1 MKPLLLS
8 LITSIILPF
17 LADAMPTAEEI
28 AAAEPLVQEVMK
40 AEMDALRSGK
50 KTREQVG
57 DAAVALAKAAQAPA
71 EKYILLTGAFDYYM
85 RGGAYDK
92 AASALEAVRKAIP
105 DWKGSDEFALID
117 KAMRVVAFGKGGPV
131 RERYEE
137 LKERQ
142 QYASRLKKALAQ
154 AKAKPSDKKLQF
166 QVATYSAALDRWP
179 QAVDAFLA
187 ANSPACAAAAKLEK
201 ESAPPAKVADAWWS
215 VVDIRPAFLSSA
227 IRAHAVDLYKK
238 ALASNSLTG
247 LQKVAAE
254 KRIAE
259 VESAAEAS
267 VSEPR
272 VATSGSKKNPYV
284 TKGLVAM
291 WDGEWNAGLGR
302 HNAKASKWKDLVG
315 MSDCDPVGA
324 PKFLGNSVEL
334 DGNSCWKINPS
345 PELLKAVL
353 NPSMTCEVVLK
364 FGKGAI
370 SANEGFIG
378 FGKNNSRVLW
388 GYAGGAPMSPNASI
402 VFQHKGSPPPTSWKS
417 DGKVE
422 GLHTIVI
429 SANNAEVLGLI
440 DGKQCVKT
448 QSGVATNSDPC
459 FIGNIDGF
467 GKMVGDIYCVRIYN
481 RALDERELLSNHA
494 IDKKRFQ

>member
-92 AASALEAVRKAIP
+92 AASALEAVRKAVP

-166 QVATYSAALDRWP
+166 QVATYSAALGHWP

-201 ESAPPAKVADAWWS
+201 ESAPPAKIADAWWS

-238 ALASNSLTG
+238 ALDSNSLAG

-254 KRIAE
+254 KRIQEA
-259 VESAAEAS
+259 SAAEGLEQTAS
-267 VSEPR
+267 KIPASKFYDKELEFIESDGGQWIETEFSLAAKGRYSIEIKTSYLPAGPEMDFWGNFGGAGGMLVGQFGGLVFGYNKGAARIDGNPEKTSATHVIRLDITGEKRSLFVDGMCIGTAPYICSEAPLSLF
-272 VATSGSKKNPYV
+272 SGGKNYKCARAKIYYFKIQKDGKSVLDMIPVRKGNDLLMFDKVSKK
-284 TKGLVAM
+284 TFG
-291 WDGEWNAGLGR
+291 NAGVR
-302 HNAKASKWKDLVG
+302 KFIDPDSK
-315 MSDCDPVGA
+315 
-324 PKFLGNSVEL
+324 
-334 DGNSCWKINPS
+334 
-345 PELLKAVL
+345 
-353 NPSMTCEVVLK
+353 
-364 FGKGAI
+364 
-370 SANEGFIG
+370 
-378 FGKNNSRVLW
+378 
-388 GYAGGAPMSPNASI
+388 
-402 VFQHKGSPPPTSWKS
+402 
-417 DGKVE
+417 
-422 GLHTIVI
+422 
-429 SANNAEVLGLI
+429 
-440 DGKQCVKT
+440 
-448 QSGVATNSDPC
+448 
-459 FIGNIDGF
+459 
-467 GKMVGDIYCVRIYN
+467 
-481 RALDERELLSNHA
+481 
-494 IDKKRFQ
+494 

>member
-1 MKPLLLS
+1 MKPMLLTLLASLLS
-8 LITSIILPF
+8 LPLLS
-17 LADAMPTAEEI
+17 MPTAEEI

-142 QYASRLKKALAQ
+142 QYAIRLKKALEQ

-187 ANSPACAAAAKLEK
+187 ANNPACAAAAKLEK
-201 ESAPPAKVADAWWS
+201 ESAPPAKIADAWWS

-238 ALASNSLTG
+238 ALADPTFAG
-247 LQKVAAE
+247 LPRVAAE
-254 KRIAE
+254 KRIKEYESTQLPEPVAVIKSMPRENHNSYIETAGGCFFIIDGTSFYPATDTIEIDFLQSINSVFAIGGSTFGVTDAGQGAGIRWGSPAKRPIPNSARKMRHKLIISPNGVKCDDSEMRFTQLPDFGKLKISPLYLWGWDNNGADCQAE
-259 VESAAEAS
+259 GGRIFSIKITRKGKPVLNLQPEKAPH
-267 VSEPR
+267 V
-272 VATSGSKKNPYV
+272 
-284 TKGLVAM
+284 GLVDKVSNKHYSPVRGNAIY
-291 WDGEWNAGLGR
+291 GE
-302 HNAKASKWKDLVG
+302 VT
-315 MSDCDPVGA
+315 
-324 PKFLGNSVEL
+324 PKE
-334 DGNSCWKINPS
+334 
-345 PELLKAVL
+345 
-353 NPSMTCEVVLK
+353 
-364 FGKGAI
+364 
-370 SANEGFIG
+370 
-378 FGKNNSRVLW
+378 
-388 GYAGGAPMSPNASI
+388 
-402 VFQHKGSPPPTSWKS
+402 
-417 DGKVE
+417 
-422 GLHTIVI
+422 
-429 SANNAEVLGLI
+429 
-440 DGKQCVKT
+440 
-448 QSGVATNSDPC
+448 
-459 FIGNIDGF
+459 
-467 GKMVGDIYCVRIYN
+467 
-481 RALDERELLSNHA
+481 
-494 IDKKRFQ
+494 

>member
-1 MKPLLLS
+1 MKPFVLTLFSFLLS
-8 LITSIILPF
+8 LPLLS
-17 LADAMPTAEEI
+17 MPTAEEI

-187 ANSPACAAAAKLEK
+187 ANNPVCAAAAKLEK
-201 ESAPPAKVADAWWS
+201 ESAPPAKIADAWWS
-215 VVDIRPAFLSSA
+215 VVDIRPTFLSSA

-238 ALASNSLTG
+238 ALASNSLAG
-247 LQKVAAE
+247 LPRIAAE
-254 KRIAE
+254 NRIAE
-259 VESAAEAS
+259 VESAATES
-267 VSEPR
+267 VSEPI
-272 VATSGSKKNPYV
+272 AASYGSKKNPYV

-291 WDGEWNAGLGR
+291 WDGEWNVGFGR
-302 HNAKASKWKDLVG
+302 HDGKSREWKDIVG
-315 MSDCDPVGA
+315 KSDCKSIGSPSFSNKATV
-324 PKFLGNSVEL
+324 L
-334 DGNSCWKINPS
+334 DGNSFWEINPS
-345 PELLKAVL
+345 PELLNAVQ
-353 NPSMTCEVVLK
+353 SAAVTCEIALK
-364 FGKGAI
+364 FDKDASAI
-370 SANEGFIG
+370 NGGFVG
-378 FGKNNSRVLW
+378 FGKTDSRVLW
-388 GYAGGAPMSPNASI
+388 GYVGGRPFGSNAVM
-402 VFQHKGSPPPTSWKS
+402 VFQHKSSPATQGWKVNTSL
-417 DGKVE
+417 DE
-422 GLHTIVI
+422 LHTVVI
-429 SANNAEVLGLI
+429 SSHDAEVLGWIDAKVCLKTKTAVATSPLPCYIGRI
-440 DGKQCVKT
+440 DGWANMKG
-448 QSGVATNSDPC
+448 S
-459 FIGNIDGF
+459 
-467 GKMVGDIYCVRIYN
+467 IYCVRIYN
-481 RALDERELLSNHA
+481 RALDERELQSNQA

>member
-1 MKPLLLS
+1 MRKRNILSLARAILLS
-8 LITSIILPF
+8 SMFGMSMALP
-17 LADAMPTAEEI
+17 AMPTPQEI

-142 QYASRLKKALAQ
+142 QYAIRLRKALAQ

-187 ANSPACAAAAKLEK
+187 ANNPACAAAAKLEK
-201 ESAPPAKVADAWWS
+201 ESAPPAKIADAWWS

-238 ALASNSLTG
+238 ALAGNSL
-247 LQKVAAE
+247 QN
-254 KRIAE
+254 I
-259 VESAAEAS
+259 
-267 VSEPR
+267 
-272 VATSGSKKNPYV
+272 
-284 TKGLVAM
+284 
-291 WDGEWNAGLGR
+291 WN
-302 HNAKASKWKDLVG
+302 V
-315 MSDCDPVGA
+315 
-324 PKFLGNSVEL
+324 
-334 DGNSCWKINPS
+334 
-345 PELLKAVL
+345 
-353 NPSMTCEVVLK
+353 
-364 FGKGAI
+364 
-370 SANEGFIG
+370 
-378 FGKNNSRVLW
+378 
-388 GYAGGAPMSPNASI
+388 
-402 VFQHKGSPPPTSWKS
+402 
-417 DGKVE
+417 
-422 GLHTIVI
+422 
-429 SANNAEVLGLI
+429 
-440 DGKQCVKT
+440 
-448 QSGVATNSDPC
+448 
-459 FIGNIDGF
+459 
-467 GKMVGDIYCVRIYN
+467 
-481 RALDERELLSNHA
+481 
-494 IDKKRFQ
+494 